1 MNGQQKPQAPEPAA
15 ATGALAAPE
24 RPGAGAGA
32 GSVDPVRGLMER
44 HRGLCERA
52 VDPLEIAVGLEADG
66 LTDRSA
72 ARFRHRD
79 VFSLAEEL
87 YARSPAPESE
97 RGPESRHEHPPDR
110 TRTAPGA
117 GRRTRGRWRAAG
129 LLLPGALCTATVLAL
144 SLPQP
149 GSSAPGV
156 VAALG
161 VTAVLL
167 SLVYVLRGA
176 ALSVLAVSAA
186 TVLLCYALYGDALL
200 RAALAGGPD
209 AFPEIASRCVPLT
222 LAWSVAA
229 ALGFARWFALRA
241 RWRLAESESLSA
253 FAASVRPLLALAVLG
268 FAAAVGLLWQLT
280 HGLLGHRPAG
290 AEWSAVTA
298 LGLLLFVALLLC
310 AHGFGR
316 VAGRVLATAAALEL
330 LALTLVFAARLP
342 GLEPLGTPVELPATA
357 YGEAAVPALIC
368 LVVATGALIR
378 AGRLL
383 TGACAHRRAWP
394 G

>member
-1 MNGQQKPQAPEPAA
+1 
-15 ATGALAAPE
+15 
-24 RPGAGAGA
+24 
-32 GSVDPVRGLMER
+32 MER
-44 HRGLCERA
+44 YRGLCERA
-52 VDPLEIAVGLEADG
+52 VDPLEIAVGLETDG

-87 YARSPAPESE
+87 YARSPAPAD
-97 RGPESRHEHPPDR
+97 ESRHEHPP
-110 TRTAPGA
+110 TRTQAASGP
-117 GRRTRGRWRAAG
+117 GRRARSWWQALG
-129 LLLPGALCTATVLAL
+129 LLLPGALCTVTALAL
-144 SLPQP
+144 PLPQT

-156 VAALG
+156 IAALG

-167 SLVYVLRGA
+167 SLAYALRRA
-176 ALSVLAVSAA
+176 ALSALAATA
-186 TVLLCYALYGDALL
+186 GTVLLCYALYGDALL
-200 RAALAGGPD
+200 GAALAGGPD
-209 AFPEIASRCVPLT
+209 TFPETASRCVPVT
-222 LAWSVAA
+222 LAWAVAA
-229 ALGFARWFALRA
+229 ALGCARWFALRA

-290 AEWSAVTA
+290 AEWLAVTA

-316 VAGRVLATAAALEL
+316 VAGQVLATAAALEL
-330 LALTLVFAARLP
+330 LAPMLVFAARLP
-342 GLEPLGTPVELPATA
+342 GLDPLGKPVELLTTA
-357 YGEAAVPALIC
+357 YGEAAVPALVC
-368 LVVATGALIR
+368 LVVATGALIC

-383 TGACAHRRAWP
+383 TGASAHRRPWP